1 MEYRKETH
9 FIVAYDGENMR
20 GKWDILTNE
29 YVGVRGSV
37 VKSKPQAFSSANIV
51 NMNPCFQSAFQS
63 VLNGLSWRYT
73 FTPEIG
79 QRLEEIISVGLRV
92 SDRYDMFRHLLDNK
106 TKLNKACVAFLNE
119 NYGGIYSI
127 ESMSAYNT
135 YLKYKS
141 LVDKCGDHKEWVLR
155 YLSDINKAIPVDFV
169 EGMVLRAIHEK
180 VFYSTG
186 YSGTDIGHIIND
198 WYAMVTAMGDTLEV
212 KHNILS
218 NYRILQWTYNE
229 YKKAHYDENLNK
241 FNNLPW
247 LYYENDNYIVKP
259 LLTRADFHKEAE
271 VQQNCVE
278 RMYMELVVQGD
289 THVVAIRLKSNPD
302 IPYITC
308 EVSNDGYIRQYLLR
322 FNRHPNS
329 EMDINF
335 KDEYKNHLRSSLS
348 K

>member
-29 YVGVRGSV
+29 YVGVKGSV
-37 VKSKPQAFSSANIV
+37 IKSKPQAFNSVNTSS
-51 NMNPCFQSAFQS
+51 MNPCFRSAYEAILRGMS
-63 VLNGLSWRYT
+63 YRYT

-79 QRLEEIISVGLRV
+79 RRLEEIISVGLRV
-92 SDRYDMFRHLLDNK
+92 SDRYDIFGHLLDYK
-106 TKLNKACVAFLNE
+106 TKLNKTCVTFLNE

-141 LVDKCGDHKEWVLR
+141 LVDKCGDHKKWVLHC
-155 YLSDINKAIPVDFV
+155 LSDINPKIPADFV
-169 EGMVLRAIHEK
+169 EGMILRAIHEK

-186 YSGTDIGHIIND
+186 YNGTDIGRIIND
-198 WYAMVTAMGDTLEV
+198 WYAMVTAMGDKLEV

-218 NYRILQWTYNE
+218 NYKILQWTYSE
-229 YKKAHYDENLNK
+229 YKQAHYDENLNK

-247 LYYENDNYIVKP
+247 LYYEDENYIVKP

-278 RMYMELVVQGD
+278 RMYMEQVVEGR
-289 THVVAIRLKSNPD
+289 THVVAVRLKSNPD

-308 EVSNDGYIRQYLLR
+308 EVTNNGYIQQYLLR

-335 KDEYKNHLRSSLS
+335 KDDYKRHLISSLS